1 MRILTV
7 LTVSLILAAAAACP
21 YAGRYL
27 IIDRPLEPADAIVV
41 LAGSQ
46 VERWLEAVDLYNEK
60 VAHHVLLSR
69 GLVEP
74 AVMKLRDRGVEYPQ
88 GADLARN
95 AILQLG
101 LPGTAVEIMPQ
112 VLDNT
117 AQEAAA
123 ARAMVT
129 RRSWKSLVVVTS
141 KFHTRRSL
149 YAFEREFKGTGVRI
163 QIRGSRYDDAS
174 ADGWWRRRADT
185 RWVALEWLKLSLYR
199 LGLRE

>member
-1 MRILTV
+1 LTV

-27 IIDRPLEPADAIVV
+27 IIDRPLQPADAIVV

-60 VAHHVLLSR
+60 VAPHVLLSR

-74 AVMKLRDRGVEYPQ
+74 AVMKLRERGVEYPQ
-88 GADLARN
+88 AADLARN

-101 LPGTAVEIMPQ
+101 VPEAAVEIMPR

-123 ARAMVT
+123 ARAIVT
-129 RRSWKSLVVVTS
+129 RRSWRNLVVVTS

-149 YAFEREFKGTGVRI
+149 YAFEREFKGTGVQI

-185 RWVALEWLKLSLYR
+185 RWVALEWLKLVLYR
-199 LGLRE
+199 LGLRQ